1 MFLPLGDAPNPR
13 GTPFLTYALIGANC
27 AAYLLLTLPL
37 SATPVDPGD
46 PALAEY
52 LQVLRRTI
60 PRVPSVEE
68 LLRHTSAYDLFVFR
82 NGFRPAAP
90 DLGTLFTSIFLHANF
105 LHLFGNMLFLWIYG
119 DNVEKRLGGLSFLFW
134 YMATGVA
141 ATLSHAFFA
150 FDSPLPVIGAS
161 GAISGVLGFYFL
173 WFPHNKVR
181 LLIVFFPLFMNV
193 IMVPARVVLGFY
205 LLVDNVLPF
214 LFVRDVSGGGV
225 AYGAHIGGFL
235 AGLAVAWVMDRRQVT
250 GRPDEYRRPL
260 TIPPEPA
267 ESPATAISPALA
279 RGDHA
284 RAAEVYFALP
294 AEATRRLLTPEESLA
309 LADWL
314 RQNEHPQAAL
324 TVYRRH
330 LRDYP
335 RGPGAAEAHVGAG
348 LVQLMALGQATP
360 AYQHFLEAL
369 DLDPSPETAMR
380 ARDGLEAIAARQKFQ
395 IGRPRGRSV

>member
-27 AAYLLLTLPL
+27 AAFLLLTLPL

-90 DLGTLFTSIFLHANF
+90 DLGTIFTSIFLHANF

-150 FDSPLPVIGAS
+150 FDSP
-161 GAISGVLGFYFL
+161 
-173 WFPHNKVR
+173 
-181 LLIVFFPLFMNV
+181 
-193 IMVPARVVLGFY
+193 
-205 LLVDNVLPF
+205 
-214 LFVRDVSGGGV
+214 
-225 AYGAHIGGFL
+225 
-235 AGLAVAWVMDRRQVT
+235 
-250 GRPDEYRRPL
+250 
-260 TIPPEPA
+260 
-267 ESPATAISPALA
+267 
-279 RGDHA
+279 
-284 RAAEVYFALP
+284 
-294 AEATRRLLTPEESLA
+294 
-309 LADWL
+309 
-314 RQNEHPQAAL
+314 
-324 TVYRRH
+324 
-330 LRDYP
+330 
-335 RGPGAAEAHVGAG
+335 
-348 LVQLMALGQATP
+348 
-360 AYQHFLEAL
+360 
-369 DLDPSPETAMR
+369 
-380 ARDGLEAIAARQKFQ
+380 Q
-395 IGRPRGRSV
+395 IGRASCRERV